1 MSLLYVEKH
10 CCSSNGN
17 LQTNT
22 KEDIQLDVLHMVG
35 VELVS

>member
-1 MSLLYVEKH
+1 MSLLYVE
-10 CCSSNGN
+10 NGN